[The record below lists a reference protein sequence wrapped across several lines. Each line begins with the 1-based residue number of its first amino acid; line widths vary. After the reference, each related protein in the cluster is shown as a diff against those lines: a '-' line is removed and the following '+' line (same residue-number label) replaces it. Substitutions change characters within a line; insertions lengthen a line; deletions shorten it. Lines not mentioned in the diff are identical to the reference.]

1 MSLQI
6 VRKARLEPMTPVA
19 EGGFGKV
26 FRLDKFRLPGDPTPL
41 AYKEFTKEKDVQ
53 AKSAAAVTSFRDGLS
68 PEDRDELDLYSTW
81 PRALVEEKP
90 GRICGLLMPLI
101 PQEFFCQQTDPDS
114 GKLTSKPREMG
125 WLIATDEQR
134 AAAHVDLAPVDTMDR
149 LILLAQLIYAI
160 GRLHKHGW
168 VFGDLSFKNAAF
180 ALNPPRLKLL
190 DCDGAAALTDQG
202 RNQAS
207 TPFWEPPE
215 CQAGQHVLQDTVTD
229 VYKLGLAI
237 LRCVTPGKGA
247 ATSKSP
253 DRIRG
258 VLDAHAVAL
267 VTKAVSGDRSRRPT
281 AKDLYTY
288 FYEVVRSRITVP
300 EIKMARL
307 TKPFIL
313 RGGEARIEWHIENG
327 TSVTISVGSNQPVRV
342 DLAAHP
348 DGYAFRP
355 EGPGP
360 VSIEAVNQFGAV
372 TAALGELEVYDLPPF
387 NIDFGFMPRPQ
398 VPGVEAFTLAPLAEV
413 LESAPRVSVPEI
425 PAVPSLHSLELVDS
439 LTPDRSVAVPW
450 PLIDETVIDTSNSIR
465 DAILAEG
472 NKFVSELQEIKVGGG
487 K

>member
-1 MSLQI
+1 MSPPV
-6 VRKARLEPMTPVA
+6 VRKARLGRMTLVA
-19 EGGFGKV
+19 TGGFGKV
-26 FRLDKFRLPGDPTPL
+26 FKLEKFRLQADPTPL
-41 AYKEFTKEKDVQ
+41 AYKEFAIDKDAQ
-53 AKSAAAVTSFRDGLS
+53 ATSAEAATSFRHDLS
-68 PEDRDELDLYSTW
+68 PEDRDELDRYSTW
-81 PRALVEEKP
+81 PRALVEESP

-101 PQEFFCQQTDPDS
+101 PEDFFCQQTDPDS
-114 GKLTSKPREMG
+114 GNLTSRPREMG
-125 WLIATDEQR
+125 WLIATPEQR
-134 AAAHVDLAPVDTMDR
+134 AAAHVNLAPVDTTDR

-180 ALNPPRLKLL
+180 ALDPPRLKLL
-190 DCDGAAALTDQG
+190 DCDGAAALTDQS

-215 CQAGQHVLQDTVTD
+215 CQSGQQAQQDRVTD

-237 LRCVTPGKGA
+237 LRCVVPGKGA

-253 DRIRG
+253 GRIRPP
-258 VLDAHAVAL
+258 LDAQAVAL
-267 VTKAVSGDRSRRPT
+267 VARAISGDRRLRPT

-288 FYEVVRSRITVP
+288 FYELVRSRIIVP
-300 EIKMARL
+300 EIKAARL

-327 TSVTISVGSNQPVRV
+327 TTATISVGSNRPVPV

-348 DGYAFRP
+348 DGYGFRP

-360 VSIEAVNQFGAV
+360 VSIEVANQFSMV
-372 TAALGELEVYDLPPF
+372 VAALGDLELYDLPAF
-387 NIDFGFMPRPQ
+387 NVDFGSMSAPQ
-398 VPGVEAFTLAPLAEV
+398 VPAVEAFTLAPLAEI
-413 LESAPRVSVPEI
+413 LDTAPRVSIPEI
-425 PAVPSLHSLELVDS
+425 PPVPSLHSLELVES
-439 LTPDRSVAVPW
+439 LTPDRPASVPW
-450 PLIDETVIDTSNSIR
+450 PLIDEAVIGASNSIR

-472 NKFVSELQEIKVGGG
+472 NKFVSELREIKVGGG